1 MSIKLN
7 YSKKPISKISSNLVL
22 FCDEK
27 YKTIGLK
34 KYVSDNEFSNIND
47 LIKTIDLKKNL
58 YVFEVNSKKKIV
70 LVSIKNNLKTA
81 DVEN

>member
-7 YSKKPISKISSNLVL
+7 YSKKSINKISSNLVL

-34 KYVSDNEFSNIND
+34 KYVSSSLAFIFCCLISRFTYEIICVNKTKKHIPLND
-47 LIKTIDLKKNL
+47 RFDEI
-58 YVFEVNSKKKIV
+58 
-70 LVSIKNNLKTA
+70 
-81 DVEN
+81 

>member
-7 YSKKPISKISSNLVL
+7 YSKKLISQISSNLVL
-22 FCDEK
+22 FCGEK

-34 KYVSDNEFSNIND
+34 KYLSDNEFSYIND

-58 YVFEVNSKKKIV
+58 YVFEVNSKKKVI
-70 LVSIKNNLKTA
+70 LVSIKTNLKT
-81 DVEN
+81 

>member
-7 YSKKPISKISSNLVL
+7 YSKNSINKISSNLVL

-34 KYVSDNEFSNIND
+34 KYVSDNEFSYIND
-47 LIKTIDLKKNL
+47 LIKSIDFKKDL
-58 YVFEVNSKKKIV
+58 HVFEVNSKKKN
-70 LVSIKNNLKTA
+70 SISINQK
-81 DVEN
+81 